1 MDATEMI
8 RILLVKCGN
17 VSEAEL
23 ARRLGQSPQNFNKKM
38 KRGTFSLEDLD
49 RIAGC
54 LGCRLSV
61 QFVDQDTGAVVVDRY
76 PF

>member
-1 MDATEMI
+1 MNPAEMI
-8 RILLVKCGN
+8 RILLVKRGN

-38 KRGTFSLEDLD
+38 KRESFTLADLD
-49 RIAGC
+49 TIAGC

-61 QFVDQDTGAVVVDRY
+61 QFVDTDTGAVLVDRIPY
-76 PF
+76 